1 MPLKKV
7 RKGATKKQKQKVVS
21 ENISELKAS
30 RRKQS
35 QAVAIALSDAR
46 RGRRK
51 MSKETKK
58 NVG

>member
-7 RKGATKKQKQKVVS
+7 RKGATKKQRQKVVS

-30 RRKQS
+30 GRKQS
-35 QAVAIALSDAR
+35 QAVAIALSDVR
-46 RGRRK
+46 GGRRK

>member
-7 RKGATKKQKQKVVS
+7 RKGATKKQKQKVIS
-21 ENISELKAS
+21 ENISELKS
-30 RRKQS
+30 SGRKQS

-46 RGRRK
+46 RRK
-51 MSKETKK
+51 KKK

>member
-21 ENISELKAS
+21 GNISELVDSGRPQK
-30 RRKQS
+30 

-46 RGRRK
+46 KKKRRK
-51 MSKETKK
+51 R

>member
-7 RKGATKKQKQKVVS
+7 HKGATKKQKQEVVS

-30 RRKQS
+30 GRKQS
-35 QAVAIALSDAR
+35 QAVAIALSEAR

-51 MSKETKK
+51 MSKETK
-58 NVG
+58 